1 MGNHEIFMG
10 LKDGTFRSLLL
21 GPKCFQTFSHAKG
34 MNHDMLKALDYLA
47 VRGIIHGDLEPENIL
62 YTLRDDRLEFQ
73 LADLTS
79 IR

>member
-1 MGNHEIFMG
+1 
-10 LKDGTFRSLLL
+10 
-21 GPKCFQTFSHAKG
+21 